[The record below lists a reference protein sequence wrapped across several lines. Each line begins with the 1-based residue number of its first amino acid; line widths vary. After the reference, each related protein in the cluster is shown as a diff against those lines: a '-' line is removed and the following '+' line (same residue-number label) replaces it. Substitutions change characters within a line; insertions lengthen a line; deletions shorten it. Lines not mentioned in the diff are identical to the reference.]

1 MFTTIRSIKLCVVS
15 FLLLLFHSAVLP
27 YTYICIVACF
37 FLIHSSVQC
46 VFTGGVWMWVCM
58 RVCLELKNG
67 SRRNCTVNLRFI
79 IFQLKS
85 WAHICSLP
93 FSRSFCFL
101 LSVSFA
107 QRDTIVADGTRNQP
121 VLHPT
126 SLCNTKNYIV
136 VVYIELQIALLLWLR
151 MKLNGARWHEVVLYG
166 VTQHPNRVPS
176 TSKSNGNK
184 WRTAYVVRKRKEIL
198 EVDSPSN
205 MFQIC
210 FNLCAWICNWK
221 QINCCL

>member
-1 MFTTIRSIKLCVVS
+1 MCSKLFAVVVPLRSPS
-15 FLLLLFHSAVLP
+15 TH
-27 YTYICIVACF
+27 THICIVACF

-46 VFTGGVWMWVCM
+46 VFTGGLWMWVCM

-67 SRRNCTVNLRFI
+67 SRRNCTVNLRFT

-93 FSRSFCFL
+93 FSRSFCCPSF
-101 LSVSFA
+101 SVRLVCTARHHCGEWYA
-107 QRDTIVADGTRNQP
+107 QSTCA
-121 VLHPT
+121 T
-126 SLCNTKNYIV
+126 SYIV
-136 VVYIELQIALLLWLR
+136 MQYEKLYRCCLHRIANCIAAVAANEVEWR
-151 MKLNGARWHEVVLYG
+151 ARWRKVVLYG

-176 TSKSNGNK
+176 ASKSNGNK

-210 FNLCAWICNWK
+210 FNLCAWIYNWK
-221 QINCCL
+221 QINGCL